1 MRTRTVL
8 LTVGRSGTPPP
19 ELGPRIPGSVEVGG
33 RVIESSGASL
43 VELRHRSV
51 SRECAFLDRDCICR
65 HCQAVVLVALL
76 EGAPLWWWM
85 VGVSR

>member
-43 VELRHRSV
+43 VDLEDV
-51 SRECAFLDRDCICR
+51 F
-65 HCQAVVLVALL
+65 VVGCDGEEKTGPAI
-76 EGAPLWWWM
+76 EA
-85 VGVSR
+85 